1 MLPKL
6 AVLSRGGVQPKH
18 AKPSTKPPRPPLGT
32 FSYRVGVCIDEALI
46 VPLWR
51 FLYALHIRKGGYLKS
66 HPCHHIAE

>member
-46 VPLWR
+46 VAPVAFPVLCIFAKVVCSTYPL
-51 FLYALHIRKGGYLKS
+51 
-66 HPCHHIAE
+66 